1 MSFKIIVDSCCD
13 LTPAQFREGCF
24 VRVPLTIRVGDHT
37 IVDDA
42 SFDQGDLLWRMKE
55 SETAPQSACPSPIQ
69 YLLELRMRHACA
81 LLEES
86 DLTIDQIAAAT
97 GFCDSNY
104 FLKLY
109 KRKFGISAGK
119 ARRKNAGSLE

>member
-1 MSFKIIVDSCCD
+1 MEQHFNEKLTLELLARRSGMSRN
-13 LTPAQFREGCF
+13 QFLRKFHQE
-24 VRVPLTIRVGDHT
+24 
-37 IVDDA
+37 
-42 SFDQGDLLWRMKE
+42 FD
-55 SETAPQSACPSPIQ
+55 TSPIQ

-119 ARRKNAGSLE
+119 ARRKNAGSPE